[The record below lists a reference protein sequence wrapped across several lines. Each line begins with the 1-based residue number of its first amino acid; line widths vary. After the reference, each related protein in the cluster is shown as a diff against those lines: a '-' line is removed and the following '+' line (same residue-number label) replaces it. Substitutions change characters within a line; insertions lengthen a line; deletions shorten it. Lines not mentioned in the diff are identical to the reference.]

1 MHKKIISILSL
12 ILLLGV
18 FLFLSNAVSQ
28 TPTPVESP
36 LTAQELEKEIAEKD
50 IKIPALEAI
59 GIAEKESGGRA
70 VTFRVRRLRDEKLGY
85 SIVVLK
91 ENPASLQLIVV
102 HGTTGAILLSLP
114 IETFPMLWFQES

>member
-1 MHKKIISILSL
+1 MHKKIISVLSL

-28 TPTPVESP
+28 TSTPVESQ
-36 LTAQELEKEIAEKD
+36 LTAQELEKEIAKKD
-50 IKIPALEAI
+50 MKIPALEAI

-70 VTFRVRRLRDEKLGY
+70 VTFRVRRLKDGKLGY

-91 ENPASLQLIVV
+91 ENPATLQLIVV
-102 HGTTGAILLSLP
+102 HGTTGAILRSLL
-114 IETFPMLWFQES
+114 IETFPMLWFRES